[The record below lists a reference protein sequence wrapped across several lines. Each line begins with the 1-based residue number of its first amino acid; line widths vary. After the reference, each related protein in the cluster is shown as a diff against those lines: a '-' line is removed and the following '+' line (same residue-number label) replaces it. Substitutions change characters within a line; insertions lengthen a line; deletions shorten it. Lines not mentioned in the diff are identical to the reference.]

1 LEDAVVE
8 IQFEGPF
15 CGRTATVSAFDATCL
30 TRLVQ
35 SSFPKCAGA
44 ATARRIPRVV
54 FGGSVSPGTHQ
65 TECSSAITGQLLR
78 CDAGIFALVK
88 TSWSLRC
95 GRPVIRSPGSRP
107 RTINFLRRFFGT
119 SASP

>member
-1 LEDAVVE
+1 RVLELERRAAGDDGYRLDLAGIDVLDRPGDIHLGDRGCLRAVGVQEREPHHHQEQGQDAVLEDAVVE

-44 ATARRIPRVV
+44 ATARRVP
-54 FGGSVSPGTHQ
+54 
-65 TECSSAITGQLLR
+65 
-78 CDAGIFALVK
+78 
-88 TSWSLRC
+88 
-95 GRPVIRSPGSRP
+95 
-107 RTINFLRRFFGT
+107 
-119 SASP
+119 